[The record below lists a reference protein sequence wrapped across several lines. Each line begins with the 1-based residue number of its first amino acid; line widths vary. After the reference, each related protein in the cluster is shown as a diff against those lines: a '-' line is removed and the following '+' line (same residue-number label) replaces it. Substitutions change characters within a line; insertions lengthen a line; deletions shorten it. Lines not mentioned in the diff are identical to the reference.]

1 MPSFFF
7 IALDATLWVQTKSFV
22 MNNTGKIIT
31 AMAAGAALGA
41 ILGVLLAPDKGSE
54 IRKKINEEGKKITG
68 KLKDSFE
75 KGKRKLDDLKENF
88 GQPLKE
94 EVDEFA

>member
-1 MPSFFF
+1 
-7 IALDATLWVQTKSFV
+7 

-54 IRKKINEEGKKITG
+54 IRKKINEEGKKFTG

-75 KGKRKLDDLKENF
+75 KGKLKLDDLRENF
-88 GQPLKE
+88 GQAPKE